1 MWGNIA
7 YVLAAAGYLT
17 LDCTGAHSN
26 ASLTALAL
34 LYTASA
40 LLYWVSWKGS
50 WPHPVASA
58 IAGEYLNIAAS
69 FGFFCTALTYSYETG
84 TPKTDPVY
92 GGVTIAETFLAIA
105 FVVDA
110 LLYAWAWHVAVM
122 PVRGRRGW
130 TVSKG
135 GERRPG
141 HAGSD
146 RFVFLHDP
154 RQSHIP
160 YPVQIVDVTIWSHLF
175 NVLPSV
181 LATIVALVGVF
192 ARWSVRVHF
201 SDDPSDTSVSVLRRA
216 GQVRL
221 HRCLDSMY

>member
-141 HAGSD
+141 HAALTGS
-146 RFVFLHDP
+146 FSFTIHA
-154 RQSHIP
+154 SHTYRTP
-160 YPVQIVDVTIWSHLF
+160 CRSW
-175 NVLPSV
+175 
-181 LATIVALVGVF
+181 
-192 ARWSVRVHF
+192 
-201 SDDPSDTSVSVLRRA
+201 
-216 GQVRL
+216 
-221 HRCLDSMY
+221 M